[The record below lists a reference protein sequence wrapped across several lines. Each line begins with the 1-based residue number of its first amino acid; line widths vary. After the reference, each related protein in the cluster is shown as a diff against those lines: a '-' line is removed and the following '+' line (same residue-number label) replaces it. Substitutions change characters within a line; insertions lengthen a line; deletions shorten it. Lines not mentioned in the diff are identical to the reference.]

1 MTQYSK
7 ILEQACLLT
16 GVILLVLTGLVRF
29 AGIAYSRSAV
39 ADFEHAQNLVV
50 TPAEQLHW
58 SERRKAEYERA
69 ASKDTGSTLAIL
81 RTPSTGMVVPVF
93 DSLSNTALNRGAGHV
108 SGTALP
114 GSDGNIAIAG
124 HRDGFFR
131 SLKDV
136 EVGAEIE
143 VTTHRGSR
151 SFLVFELL
159 IVDPLD
165 VSVLDP
171 TEETMLTLVTCYPFY
186 FVGPAPERF
195 IVRAKLLERKD
206 SSEGQDVSQALAIKS
221 VTTPGEQ

>member
-1 MTQYSK
+1 MEKS
-7 ILEQACLLT
+7 I
-16 GVILLVLTGLVRF
+16 
-29 AGIAYSRSAV
+29 
-39 ADFEHAQNLVV
+39 
-50 TPAEQLHW
+50 
-58 SERRKAEYERA
+58 ER
-69 ASKDTGSTLAIL
+69 T
-81 RTPSTGMVVPVF
+81 
-93 DSLSNTALNRGAGHV
+93 DSIGETALNRGAGHV

-136 EVGAEIE
+136 EVGAEIV
-143 VTTHRGSR
+143 VTSHRGSR

-165 VSVLDP
+165 VCVLDP

-206 SSEGQDVSQALAIKS
+206 SSEGQDVSQAPAIKS
-221 VTTPGEQ
+221 VTTPGEK